1 VHDVVL
7 GEQFQGLGDIEDDLP
22 NLVLVGLESGVEVA
36 IVNAVHLLVIILL
49 AFELVEGVAQR
60 ISAFLIEDPGVLLVD
75 EVVVEFDQVLNAR
88 AGGEFLLGRAAELE
102 EVGAEPDL
110 LYVGL
115 VAALGDYLL
124 YRVLLVALLVLPQP
138 HQRKTATPEQLYLLE
153 TVGEAVAEGVGLLP
167 AEIEGVLLLFLPPDL
182 YLLQGFLPLLLAGAI
197 AFGQRLLGS
206 AFVLLLLAG
215 EQLHRLDAGLVHGLL
230 LQRVLDVALLTR
242 QLPLLLPQ
250 LQVLQTLRN
259 VLLKRSLL
267 EA

>member
-102 EVGAEPDL
+102 EV
-110 LYVGL
+110 
-115 VAALGDYLL
+115 GDYLL